1 MGQRI
6 KVRRDSSANW
16 TSTNPILQ
24 AGELGFESNTNKLK
38 IGDGLTAWA
47 ALPYLQLGKTTQE
60 GAPIANGTIAISTAI
75 TVAHNLGQKP
85 DIVQT
90 WLECVTASNGYA
102 VGDRITTFATNE
114 PAFSNNATN
123 ISIAF
128 SSVLPAIFP
137 KAGGAAV
144 VITAA
149 NWKANMRSFKLV

>member
-6 KVRRDSSANW
+6 RTRRDTAAIW

-38 IGDGLTAWA
+38 IGDGVTAWA
-47 ALPYLQLGKTTQE
+47 TLAYLQVGKTMLE
-60 GAPIANGTIAISTAI
+60 GAAITNGNVAITTAL
-75 TVAHNLGQKP
+75 TVAHGLGQKP

-102 VGDRITTFATNE
+102 VGVRITKFASNE

-123 ISIAF
+123 ITIAF